1 MLDDNDLKR
10 LDATGRHTGAGRKT
24 KSSSAIMES
33 NADKKNFLDITAL
46 IRSIQR
52 AEDNMDCFR
61 KGLTDC
67 DQINCAWRHFCL
79 EGNDDFE
86 ALR

>member
-1 MLDDNDLKR
+1 VLDSNDLKR
-10 LDATGRHTGAGRKT
+10 LDVTGRHTGARRKT
-24 KSSSAIMES
+24 KASSATMES
-33 NADKKNFLDITAL
+33 NADKKNFLDIVVL

-52 AEDNMDCFR
+52 SEGHTDCFR

-67 DQINCAWRHFCL
+67 DQVDCAWRTFCL

-86 ALR
+86 ALK